1 MTRSPAL
8 YVVLHYLWQKVLVKF
23 SSVALIAESLDGL
36 EWYYIFQRKQ
46 QQKAFY
52 KPHLEAYW
60 NAASYCISIPHFQLN
75 PCEEIEWKLCCF
87 NNQSRLVRFPCI
99 ESLEAVPLTFSG
111 PQISPPSL
119 WYLRSRNYSKI
130 WWSSRLP
137 MLTFP
142 WRMTILYELF
152 PKITLKVI
160 DVGPKSVIS
169 LISKELGRGIQ
180 ETASQDVSFSIS
192 ASATP
197 PNSTS
202 AE

>member
-1 MTRSPAL
+1 
-8 YVVLHYLWQKVLVKF
+8 
-23 SSVALIAESLDGL
+23 
-36 EWYYIFQRKQ
+36 
-46 QQKAFY
+46 
-52 KPHLEAYW
+52 
-60 NAASYCISIPHFQLN
+60 
-75 PCEEIEWKLCCF
+75 
-87 NNQSRLVRFPCI
+87 
-99 ESLEAVPLTFSG
+99 
-111 PQISPPSL
+111 
-119 WYLRSRNYSKI
+119 
-130 WWSSRLP
+130 